1 MQHCTYPRPR
11 APAALLAC
19 FLGVGGA
26 GWDGH
31 GAARAQNADDNFRF
45 STEAEK
51 AQAAEQAEQLK
62 QAQQIEQLVSVPCQ
76 HALKNRRILQL
87 VAERSKAGWQTSQ
100 ERYGPFFQ
108 VIDARL
114 RALGLRTYTQ
124 EQIRQRIAQ
133 AEVDAYFNNDPDA
146 ALAASKRLAAD
157 YVIRGTISTTAGVN
171 PVVQVNEVAVSVGL
185 TLSAADGRV
194 LSQVDARAD
203 SYSGSDTLGTA
214 VALIRE
220 QADRMVA
227 QLYNDYCRKAAG
239 S

>member
-1 MQHCTYPRPR
+1 MRHCTYPRPR
-11 APAALLAC
+11 APATLLAC
-19 FLGVGGA
+19 CLGLCGA
-26 GWDGH
+26 GWDG

-45 STEAEK
+45 STEAGK

-76 HALKNRRILQL
+76 HALKSRRILQL
-87 VAERSKAGWQTSQ
+87 VAERSKDHWQTNQ

-124 EQIRQRIAQ
+124 EEIRQRIAQ

-146 ALAASKRLAAD
+146 ALAASRRLEAD
-157 YVIRGTISTTAGVN
+157 YVIRGTISATAGVN

-239 S
+239 T

>member
-1 MQHCTYPRPR
+1 
-11 APAALLAC
+11 
-19 FLGVGGA
+19 LGVCGA
-26 GWDGH
+26 GWDGY

-51 AQAAEQAEQLK
+51 AQAAEQAEQLQ

-76 HALKNRRILQL
+76 RALKNRRILQL
-87 VAERSKAGWQTSQ
+87 VAERSKDRWQTRQ

-114 RALGLRTYTQ
+114 RALGLKTYTQ

-157 YVIRGTISTTAGVN
+157 YVIRGTISAIADVN
-171 PVVQVNEVAVSVGL
+171 PVVHVKEVAVSVGL
-185 TLSAADGRV
+185 TLTAADGRV

-214 VALIRE
+214 VTLIRE

-239 S
+239 P